1 MLTYW
6 NWKGKQVSG
15 SELREVTI
23 RTAKKIFFSAFLRCF
38 SKDIGN
44 VCKRGQGDDRA
55 HRGWVTLWRW
65 TRNANFSSR
74 GLPDQFTK
82 WIERYAVVE
91 ELDHHVVRHVVRTHV
106 WIFETGEKA
115 RKKQD
120 CRPNGT
126 FRGVCSRSRN
136 ESRSDPSKSPDK
148 ARKWRRSSGR
158 LPKNANISGI
168 LQTVQ

>member
-1 MLTYW
+1 MPCFFCSIFPVQKKLKKYISIWNFQKKSAIFFYMLTYW

-23 RTAKKIFFSAFLRCF
+23 RTAQKIFFSAFLRCF

-91 ELDHHVVRHVVRTHV
+91 ELDHHVVRTCCTYTRMD
-106 WIFETGEKA
+106 FRDR
-115 RKKQD
+115 RKSTQK
-120 CRPNGT
+120 T
-126 FRGVCSRSRN
+126 S
-136 ESRSDPSKSPDK
+136 
-148 ARKWRRSSGR
+148 
-158 LPKNANISGI
+158 L
-168 LQTVQ
+168 